1 MELRTIIYLVFVVFN
16 SMVLFLIYS
25 TISRWMQRMEEK
37 INGVEHAILSVDD
50 YIKFNKHTTDIVYLN
65 YLEGLKRVFVSKEM
79 FEEADMVNRII
90 NAKEKIVKDEIYERN
105 IGKDGTSFT

>member
-16 SMVLFLIYS
+16 SMVLFRIYF
-25 TISRWMQRMEEK
+25 TISRWMKRMEDK
-37 INGVEHAILSVDD
+37 INGVEHAVLSVDD

-79 FEEADMVNRII
+79 YEEADMLNRVIK
-90 NAKEKIVKDEIYERN
+90 AKEKIVKDEINERYARN
-105 IGKDGTSFT
+105 DETPSV